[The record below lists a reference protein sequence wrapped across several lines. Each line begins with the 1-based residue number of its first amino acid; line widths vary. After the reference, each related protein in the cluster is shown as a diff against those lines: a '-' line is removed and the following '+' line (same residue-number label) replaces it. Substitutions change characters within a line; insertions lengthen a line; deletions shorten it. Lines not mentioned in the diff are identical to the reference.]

1 VTKLSLQYSTL
12 VLLFSLI
19 FAFSGYLEGGFS
31 MNSDSIRKRGGQP
44 GNQNACKHGF
54 YSSVL
59 KEKELPFLE
68 EAAGVEGIDEEIAI
82 LRAKCRSYMVHH
94 PDNIRLIVLAAE
106 SLARLIRTKYRI
118 KDLNK
123 QAGLG
128 DVVGN
133 ILRTVIPAAGLDP
146 AVLLKAHEKA
156 YTFENKNPIP
166 PEAK

>member
-1 VTKLSLQYSTL
+1 
-12 VLLFSLI
+12 
-19 FAFSGYLEGGFS
+19 

-82 LRAKCRSYMVHH
+82 LRAKFRSYMVHH
-94 PDNIRLIVLAAE
+94 PNNMRLIVLAAE
-106 SLARLIRTKYRI
+106 SLSRLIRTKYRI
-118 KDLNK
+118 QNMNK
-123 QAGLG
+123 EAGLG

-133 ILRTVIPAAGLDP
+133 ILRTMIPAFGLDP
-146 AVLLKAHEKA
+146 SKVLKALENSD
-156 YTFENKNPIP
+156 TFDNNNPIP